1 MNKTNFKKIEE
12 LTSINISYV
21 KALTENVE
29 EIKNILTNAHTMGK
43 MTEAQQNLIIP
54 QSQVFNEVLK
64 KLFKTCTKD

>member
-1 MNKTNFKKIEE
+1 MNKTNFKKVED

-21 KALTENVE
+21 NVLNENVE
-29 EIKNILTNAHTMGK
+29 EIKNILTNSHTMGK

-54 QSQVFNEVLK
+54 QAQVFNEVLK